1 MNYVFISPHFPP
13 NYKQF
18 AVRLNEEGVTVL
30 GIGSESYDLLDQE
43 LRSSLTE
50 YYKVNNMNDYDQ
62 LLRACAYLTFK
73 HGKIDKIESH
83 NEYYLELDAKLRED
97 FNVSGLK
104 SSDLKTLKYK
114 SLTKELCI
122 SSGISTTKGKVVR
135 SFEESKSFIEEIQY
149 PVCVKPEKS
158 LGGEYT
164 YRLNNNEELNKFFI
178 QKPDIDFILEEFIQ
192 APIIT
197 FDGLVD
203 KEGDL
208 VSISSMH
215 YAAGH
220 MEIILDNLD
229 SIFYIQRTIPDDL
242 LEKGKQ
248 ILNVF
253 NIKEGFFHLEFFRLP
268 DDSLVFL
275 DIKSRPPGGLCLD
288 AINFAEDS
296 DIYKQYARMIAGK
309 ELLPILDKPYFSSF
323 VGLKISPN
331 PPKHNINEAREI
343 YKDMVVYNSP
353 SPPEFAPLMGEYAV
367 ILRNPDQEVLKKA
380 VDFIIE
386 R

>member
-18 AVRLNEEGVTVL
+18 AIRLNEEGVTVL
-30 GIGSESYDLLDQE
+30 GIGSEAYDLLDPE

-50 YYKVNNMNDYDQ
+50 YYKVNDMNDYNQ
-62 LLRACAYLTFK
+62 MLKACAFLTFK
-73 HGKIDKIESH
+73 YGKIDRIESH
-83 NEYYLELDAKLRED
+83 NEYYLELDAQLRED
-97 FNVSGLK
+97 FNVPGLK
-104 SSDLKTLKYK
+104 SKALKVLKYK
-114 SLTKELCI
+114 SQTKELCT
-122 SSGISTTKGKVVR
+122 SSGISTTKGKAV
-135 SFEESKSFIEEIQY
+135 KNIEEAKTFINKIKY
-149 PVCVKPEKS
+149 PVCIKPEKS

-164 YRLNNNEELNKFFI
+164 YRLNSDKELSKFFI
-178 QKPDIDFILEEFIQ
+178 EKPDIDFIIEEFIQ

-220 MEIILDNLD
+220 METILDNLD

-242 LEKGKQ
+242 LERGRQ
-248 ILNVF
+248 ILTAFNV
-253 NIKEGFFHLEFFRLP
+253 KESFFHLEFFRLP

-296 DIYKQYARMIAGK
+296 DIYKQYAKMIAGK

-343 YKDMVVYNSP
+343 YRDMLVYNSP

-367 ILRNPDQEVLKKA
+367 ILRDSDQNVLKKA